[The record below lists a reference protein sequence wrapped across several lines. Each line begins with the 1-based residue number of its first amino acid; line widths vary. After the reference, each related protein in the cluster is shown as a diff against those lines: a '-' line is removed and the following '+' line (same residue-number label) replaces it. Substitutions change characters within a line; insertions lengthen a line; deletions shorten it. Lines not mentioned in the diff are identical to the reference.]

1 MRLGSYR
8 FGEFELDLDRYQ
20 LLRRGTGVKLEGLPL
35 QLLIL
40 LVRRNGSVVS
50 RQEIESD
57 LWGKDVFV
65 DAEQGINTDIRK
77 IRQVLRDRP
86 QRPRYIQTVVGK
98 GYRFLAADV
107 IEYEAERNLVTME
120 ELGQAI
126 RAAAG
131 LDG

>member
-65 DAEQGINTDIRK
+65 DAEQGINTAIRK

>member
-1 MRLGSYR
+1 MALGAFG

-20 LLRRGTGVKLEGLPL
+20 LLRRGFAVKLEGLPL

-40 LVRRNGSVVS
+40 LVRRRGTVVT
-50 RQEIESD
+50 RQEIEAS
-57 LWGKDVFV
+57 LWGKDVFI
-65 DAEQGINTDIRK
+65 DAEQGINTAIRK
-77 IRQVLRDRP
+77 IRQVLRDHP

-107 IEYEAERNLVTME
+107 IEYEAERNMVTME